1 MQIGIDATFLARDRR
16 GMGRVARSVIEKF
29 IEFFDHEFYLIMVK
43 HRSDE
48 GIISQFFKGGKF
60 QFINPKDP
68 RMKLLDVVWYPWNR
82 IDILPNCRRV
92 VTIHDLAPFRFFTS
106 RKGSVGYNDRK
117 RIKTA
122 AEASDKIITP
132 SEFTK
137 NEICTFLEVPPE
149 KIEVIHHGVDDN
161 FCQIEYDR
169 DRAAALLDKF
179 SNGLPYILYVG
190 NVEKRKNV
198 ETLIDAFGKAKKSYT
213 FPHKLVIAGKLPPA
227 LLKGYGASGWTRVLS
242 SIGIPRKQKKN
253 HLLALTEKLAIK
265 DEVIWLGEVNDQELV
280 ALYNMAKLF
289 VFPSYYEGFGLPI
302 LEALSC
308 GVPSIASSIPSFEE
322 VAGESVLYFDPK
334 NPSDLA
340 EKIWLVISDSLL
352 SNRMRKLG
360 SERASQ
366 FKWDNSAHKH
376 MKILEEL

>member
-1 MQIGIDATFLARDRR
+1 MLIGIDATFLARDRR
-16 GMGRVARSVIEKF
+16 GMGRVARSVIERF
-29 IEFFDHEFYLIMVK
+29 LEFFDHEFFLIMIK

-48 GIISQFFKGGKF
+48 GMISQFFKGSRL
-60 QFINPKDP
+60 QFISPKDP
-68 RMKLLDVVWYPWNR
+68 KLKLLDVVWYPWNR

-122 AEASDKIITP
+122 AEASDRIITP

-137 NEICTFLEVPPE
+137 TEICTFLEVPPE
-149 KIEVIHHGVDDN
+149 KIDVIHHGVDDV
-161 FCQIEYDR
+161 FRMKEYER
-169 DRAAALLDKF
+169 DKAAAFLDRF

-198 ETLIDAFGKAKKSYT
+198 ETLIDAFGRAKKSYT
-213 FPHKLVIAGKLPPA
+213 FPHKLVIAGKLPTA
-227 LLKGYGASGWTRVLS
+227 LMKGDAPSGWSRVLS
-242 SIGIPRKQKKN
+242 KIGIQQKHKKN
-253 HLLALTEKLAIK
+253 HLLALTEKLAIRE
-265 DEVIWLGEVNDQELV
+265 EVIWLGEVNDEELV

-302 LEALSC
+302 LEAMSC
-308 GVPSIASSIPSFEE
+308 GVPSIASNIPSFEE

-334 NPSDLA
+334 SPNDLA

-360 SERASQ
+360 LERSGQ
-366 FKWDNSAHKH
+366 FRWDTSAHKH
-376 MKILEEL
+376 MKILEEI